1 MRDEGRGDARGRPV
15 RARVAVLVVAAF
27 AVGAAVTSALAGD
40 TVSDGNTPLVE
51 LRPTGVGLPDIGA
64 THTYGIAQMPAEV
77 RAYHDSGRYDND
89 LSTIAGK
96 AQNYLRKQLDRL
108 KHNPDKGTY
117 KKCKRKRGK
126 RECKRIRPAIV
137 FDIDETSL
145 SNYAELNDA
154 DFDSS
159 ALARAVVEADSPPI
173 QPTLNLFR
181 SALERDVSAFFITG
195 RPPGVQSFTEDNL
208 RAAGYEGWS
217 GLEMKPLDGITTLEF
232 KSGERER
239 IEDEGY
245 KILVNIGD
253 QDSDLDGGA
262 AKKAFKLPNPMYY
275 IPNAS

>member
-1 MRDEGRGDARGRPV
+1 MRDEGRREARRSV
-15 RARVAVLVVAAF
+15 LRVRVAALVVAAF
-27 AVGAAVTSALAGD
+27 AAGAAVTTALAGD
-40 TVSDGNTPLVE
+40 TVSDGNTPVVE

-77 RAYHDSGRYDND
+77 RAYHDSGLYDND

-96 AQNYLRKQLDRL
+96 AQSYLRKQLDRL
-108 KHNPDKGTY
+108 KHNSDKGTY
-117 KKCKRKRGK
+117 KRCKRKRGK
-126 RECKRIRPAIV
+126 RKCNRVKPAIV
-137 FDIDETSL
+137 LDIDETSL

-159 ALARAVVEADSPPI
+159 ALAIAVVEADSPAI
-173 QPTLNLFR
+173 QPTLELFR
-181 SALERDVSAFFITG
+181 FALQRDVDAFFITG

-217 GLEMKPLDGITTLEF
+217 GLEMKPPDGITTLEF

-239 IEDEGY
+239 IEDEGF
-245 KILVNIGD
+245 KILANIGD

-275 IPNAS
+275 IPDAS

>member
-1 MRDEGRGDARGRPV
+1 MRDEGRGERRGGLL

-27 AVGAAVTSALAGD
+27 AAGAAVTTALAGD
-40 TVSDGNTPLVE
+40 RGASSGTSIVE

-64 THTYGIAQMPAEV
+64 THTYGIAEMPGDV

-89 LSTIAGK
+89 LSTVAGK

-108 KHNPDKGTY
+108 RRNPSKGTY

-126 RECKRIRPAIV
+126 RKCKRTNPAIV

-154 DFDSS
+154 DFHSS
-159 ALARAVVEADSPPI
+159 ALAVAVVKAISPPI
-173 QPTLNLFR
+173 LPTLDLYR
-181 SALERDVSAFFITG
+181 LAVKRGVDVFFITG
-195 RPPGVQSFTEDNL
+195 RPPGVRSLTESNL
-208 RAAGYEGWS
+208 LLGGYDQEHE
-217 GLEMKPLDGITTLEF
+217 LAMKPPGGITTLEF

-239 IEDEGY
+239 IEDEGF